1 MGVRGKTLRE
11 LRLTTLLLRTA
22 RSSLQSEERTCL
34 NRLLITARRIS
45 GVQFGPDVD
54 VGPLGQVGHVL
65 DHGVQVVEAG
75 DGGEH
80 PVHDAG
86 PEQAVTQLRRADHIN
101 IGECG
106 P

>member
-1 MGVRGKTLRE
+1 MDKEDKV
-11 LRLTTLLLRTA
+11 
-22 RSSLQSEERTCL
+22 SCL
-34 NRLLITARRIS
+34 P
-45 GVQFGPDVD
+45 GPVCEVGQEHPVEGQRVHVD
-54 VGPLGQVGHVL
+54 VRPLGQVGHIL

-86 PEQAVTQLRRADHIN
+86 PEQAVTQLRGGDHIH
-101 IGECG
+101 IGQCG